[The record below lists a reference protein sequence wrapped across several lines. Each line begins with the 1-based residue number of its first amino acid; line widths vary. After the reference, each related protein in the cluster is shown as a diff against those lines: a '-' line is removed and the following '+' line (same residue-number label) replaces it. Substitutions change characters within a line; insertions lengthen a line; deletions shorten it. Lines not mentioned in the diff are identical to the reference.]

1 MEGWCSAGILSVP
14 LTAPHRAL
22 SLTDI
27 RMKTTEKPRYSQSV
41 SLFAEFRLKG
51 NIVNH
56 STRCL
61 APSPRQGR
69 SLG

>member
-1 MEGWCSAGILSVP
+1 MEGWRSAAILSVP
-14 LTAPHRAL
+14 LTAPHQAL

-27 RMKTTEKPRYSQSV
+27 RMKTTEKPRYNQTV
-41 SLFAEFRLKG
+41 SLFAKFRLKG

-56 STRCL
+56 STLCL
-61 APSPRQGR
+61 APNPRQGR